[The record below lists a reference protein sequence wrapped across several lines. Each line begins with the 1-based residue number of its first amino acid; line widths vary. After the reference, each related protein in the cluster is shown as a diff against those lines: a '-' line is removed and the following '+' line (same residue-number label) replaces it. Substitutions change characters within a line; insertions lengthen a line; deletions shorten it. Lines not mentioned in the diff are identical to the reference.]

1 MPRIGQI
8 CRNRKNI
15 SGCLQ
20 FDEGRAGQE
29 WVGGRLWVMA
39 KGCEVSS
46 GGDESVLESVVMAGQ
61 PWARTKNHF
70 KMADLWYVNPILVK
84 EIK

>member
-46 GGDESVLESVVMAGQ
+46 GGDESVLESVVMFDH
-61 PWARTKNHF
+61 PFEYTRCH
-70 KMADLWYVNPILVK
+70 
-84 EIK
+84 

>member
-1 MPRIGQI
+1 
-8 CRNRKNI
+8 
-15 SGCLQ
+15 
-20 FDEGRAGQE
+20 
-29 WVGGRLWVMA
+29 MA

-46 GGDESVLESVVMAGQ
+46 GGDESVLECVVMAGQ